1 MSSAL
6 TLYDASEPLLSR
18 RFTAAGSFPQ
28 SGSWSWVNLID
39 SGIKGAIK
47 LLSRYSAAGV
57 DQYTIIVGQIVC
69 GKFQLSVRGA
79 QRLKTTIM
87 QLSTMNTI
95 GDMLHF
101 GFGVDS
107 VVRNLAATE
116 EGGILVALCAAA
128 TEVFT
133 PDRAADIFWE
143 LVRTFKAPE
152 KQTPSPL
159 QWKGLLKACAGV
171 LTGTEFPSMAEHFMH
186 LYSEGDRLSVG
197 RYERET
203 NRNARG
209 ISSPDTIAEALLA
222 IGKVSTGELMSISII
237 GGGNAGWLAAI
248 AHWIFDL
255 RIAIFDCEG
264 ELLHATSTQA
274 NEPQV
279 QIFFIKPH
287 EDASDVQVPMS
298 GKVFLLRD
306 ITEMFVM
313 EENEFGSALVC
324 SRVPWANALS
334 LTFGPEF
341 RRLME
346 MHRSLSK
353 AILSAGRVF
362 DGIAKAEPQ
371 TQTVE
376 RQYCRTYFKDARG
389 RGFLAFAIALF
400 PELEPLNGSIDTT
413 VLRSFDSA
421 CECYS
426 SSIAHIKLG
435 CGCLICKE
443 GIDKGL
449 FEEKFCLVLLLEAI
463 IVVVQSM
470 SGISAPTAI
479 FPMRSGLEAF
489 YRRQLKLHESES
501 LQGRVRKYGAVGA
514 VMEFDN
520 AECEEWNIEE
530 SVAVR
535 RVVDAARLFS
545 GRKIEKTDYEQA
557 AISISGIVV
566 FLNTMLKTGLPVDPE
581 LMGRCTVIPGHIE
594 MHGRFYT
601 HLKDFSDF
609 ELAGMDYR
617 HRRGA
622 GVGPDPLFGPS
633 ALIDNYEDIK
643 LVAKES
649 TDSVE
654 VGLSFPE
661 ASGDR
666 SVVLGP
672 AILTERV
679 LQATGLVTCLGNDC
693 DRTMSV
699 PTRAEFNGC
708 VRMIDWQGQCEIWEF
723 QGNPLGCLIALIRVS
738 DNIIST
744 YHQIFHNHECMKCC
758 LAAAELSES
767 QKAIIV
773 TKRPSSYRKRLREE

>member
-1 MSSAL
+1 
-6 TLYDASEPLLSR
+6 
-18 RFTAAGSFPQ
+18 
-28 SGSWSWVNLID
+28 
-39 SGIKGAIK
+39 
-47 LLSRYSAAGV
+47 
-57 DQYTIIVGQIVC
+57 
-69 GKFQLSVRGA
+69 
-79 QRLKTTIM
+79 
-87 QLSTMNTI
+87 
-95 GDMLHF
+95 
-101 GFGVDS
+101 
-107 VVRNLAATE
+107 
-116 EGGILVALCAAA
+116 
-128 TEVFT
+128 
-133 PDRAADIFWE
+133 
-143 LVRTFKAPE
+143 
-152 KQTPSPL
+152 
-159 QWKGLLKACAGV
+159 
-171 LTGTEFPSMAEHFMH
+171 
-186 LYSEGDRLSVG
+186 
-197 RYERET
+197 
-203 NRNARG
+203 
-209 ISSPDTIAEALLA
+209 
-222 IGKVSTGELMSISII
+222 
-237 GGGNAGWLAAI
+237 
-248 AHWIFDL
+248 
-255 RIAIFDCEG
+255 
-264 ELLHATSTQA
+264 
-274 NEPQV
+274 
-279 QIFFIKPH
+279 
-287 EDASDVQVPMS
+287 
-298 GKVFLLRD
+298 
-306 ITEMFVM
+306 
-313 EENEFGSALVC
+313 
-324 SRVPWANALS
+324 
-334 LTFGPEF
+334 
-341 RRLME
+341 
-346 MHRSLSK
+346 
-353 AILSAGRVF
+353 
-362 DGIAKAEPQ
+362 
-371 TQTVE
+371 
-376 RQYCRTYFKDARG
+376 
-389 RGFLAFAIALF
+389 
-400 PELEPLNGSIDTT
+400 
-413 VLRSFDSA
+413 
-421 CECYS
+421 
-426 SSIAHIKLG
+426 
-435 CGCLICKE
+435 
-443 GIDKGL
+443 
-449 FEEKFCLVLLLEAI
+449 
-463 IVVVQSM
+463 M

-479 FPMRSGLEAF
+479 FPMCSGLEAF
-489 YRRQLKLHESES
+489 YRRQLKLHESEK

-545 GRKIEKTDYEQA
+545 GRKIEKIDYEQV

-566 FLNTMLKTGLPVDPE
+566 FLNMMLKTGLPVDPE